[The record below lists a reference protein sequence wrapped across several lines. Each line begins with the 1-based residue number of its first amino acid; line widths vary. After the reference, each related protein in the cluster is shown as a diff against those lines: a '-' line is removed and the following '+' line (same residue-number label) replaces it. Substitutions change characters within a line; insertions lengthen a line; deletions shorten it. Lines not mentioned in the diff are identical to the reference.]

1 MVETVNKTDAA
12 AVAAIAARAADDK
25 QGSNIIVLNV
35 GDILAITEMFVVV
48 SASNSRQWRTIAN
61 EITAK
66 IREESDRP
74 LLRSEGMSEQQW
86 VLLDYGDV
94 IVHIFSEEIR
104 EFYEIERLYQDVPV
118 VDWRASA
125 SPGPFLTPLQGVYCV
140 PRGYLWGHIF
150 RRLLATLTKSGLS
163 RL

>member
-1 MVETVNKTDAA
+1 VNKTMNKTDAA
-12 AVAAIAARAADDK
+12 TVAVVAARAADDK
-25 QGSNIIVLNV
+25 QGSNIIVLDV

-48 SASNSRQWRTIAN
+48 SASNSRQLRTIAN

-66 IREESDRP
+66 IREESERP

-94 IVHIFSEEIR
+94 IVHIFSEDIR

-118 VDWRASA
+118 VDWQAIA
-125 SPGPFLTPLQGVYCV
+125 
-140 PRGYLWGHIF
+140 
-150 RRLLATLTKSGLS
+150 
-163 RL
+163 

>member
-12 AVAAIAARAADDK
+12 VVAAIAARAADDK

-48 SASNSRQWRTIAN
+48 SASNSRQLRTIAN

-74 LLRSEGMSEQQW
+74 LLRSEGMSERQW

-118 VDWRASA
+118 VDWRTAS
-125 SPGPFLTPLQGVYCV
+125 
-140 PRGYLWGHIF
+140 
-150 RRLLATLTKSGLS
+150 
-163 RL
+163 

>member
-1 MVETVNKTDAA
+1 MNKTDAA
-12 AVAAIAARAADDK
+12 TVAAIAARAADDK

-48 SASNSRQWRTIAN
+48 SASNSRQLRTIAN

-118 VDWRASA
+118 VDWRAS
-125 SPGPFLTPLQGVYCV
+125 V
-140 PRGYLWGHIF
+140 
-150 RRLLATLTKSGLS
+150 
-163 RL
+163 

>member
-1 MVETVNKTDAA
+1 MNKTDAA
-12 AVAAIAARAADDK
+12 TVAVVAARAADEK
-25 QGSNIIVLNV
+25 QGSNIIVLDV
-35 GDILAITEMFVVV
+35 GDILAITERFVVV
-48 SASNSRQWRTIAN
+48 SASNSRQLRTIAN

-94 IVHIFSEEIR
+94 IVHIFSEDIR

-118 VDWRASA
+118 VDWQAIA
-125 SPGPFLTPLQGVYCV
+125 
-140 PRGYLWGHIF
+140 
-150 RRLLATLTKSGLS
+150 
-163 RL
+163 

>member
-1 MVETVNKTDAA
+1 MNKTDAA
-12 AVAAIAARAADDK
+12 EVAVIAARAADEK

-48 SASNSRQWRTIAN
+48 SASNSRQLRTIAN

-66 IREESDRP
+66 IREESDRA

-94 IVHIFSEEIR
+94 IVHIFSEDIR

-118 VDWRASA
+118 LDWQNAS
-125 SPGPFLTPLQGVYCV
+125 
-140 PRGYLWGHIF
+140 
-150 RRLLATLTKSGLS
+150 
-163 RL
+163 

>member
-12 AVAAIAARAADDK
+12 EVAAIAARAADDK

-48 SASNSRQWRTIAN
+48 SASNSRQLRTIAN

-118 VDWRASA
+118 VDWQASA
-125 SPGPFLTPLQGVYCV
+125 
-140 PRGYLWGHIF
+140 
-150 RRLLATLTKSGLS
+150 
-163 RL
+163 